1 MILLTIQETITI
13 HSKLITKTGG
23 LDGIRDLNLLESAIA
38 SINNSFDNIEQYPT
52 IEQKSARLAF
62 GIINNHAFIDGN
74 KRIGI
79 LTMLMTLKLNNI
91 KISYTQQELI
101 NLGLSIA
108 NKSYNYENILKWI
121 KDHKY

>member
-1 MILLTIQETITI
+1 
-13 HSKLITKTGG
+13 
-23 LDGIRDLNLLESAIA
+23 